1 MIGENIR
8 KGWKAAGVSQ
18 RELAERLQVH
28 QKDISRWENGAHVPT
43 VEMLVKI
50 CRELNASA
58 DKILELGDCSN
69 VQKWNE
75 RKFDRDIANN

>member
-1 MIGENIR
+1 MIGKNIR
-8 KGWKAAGVSQ
+8 AARKAAGVSQ
-18 RELAERLQVH
+18 KELAERLQVH

-58 DKILELGDCSN
+58 DEILELGDCSN